1 MTQVALEMANYS
13 FVRNYV
19 VKAESALEALNA
31 PAAGA
36 KAKQPVVALPGM
48 VAPAADPIEVAKEKE
63 RQSTHERLTVAQGV
77 ASLGTGSFERAAR
90 AFTGIGKEA
99 LESKEGHVSCTSF
112 PFAHS
117 TPMREFKRAPRLT
130 NLGARSSSLPP
141 ISLSTPL
148 SLDSPPSTATSLRRG
163 CSRTPTFVPCST
175 RSLTSATSFALFK
188 ATTSRRAC
196 VAWSSIL

>member
-1 MTQVALEMANYS
+1 MTNYS

-48 VAPAADPIEVAKEKE
+48 VAPAADPLEVAKEKE

-99 LESKEGHVSCTSF
+99 LESKGGHVS
-112 PFAHS
+112 
-117 TPMREFKRAPRLT
+117 
-130 NLGARSSSLPP
+130 
-141 ISLSTPL
+141 
-148 SLDSPPSTATSLRRG
+148 LDS
-163 CSRTPTFVPCST
+163 
-175 RSLTSATSFALFK
+175 SFCL
-188 ATTSRRAC
+188 
-196 VAWSSIL
+196 